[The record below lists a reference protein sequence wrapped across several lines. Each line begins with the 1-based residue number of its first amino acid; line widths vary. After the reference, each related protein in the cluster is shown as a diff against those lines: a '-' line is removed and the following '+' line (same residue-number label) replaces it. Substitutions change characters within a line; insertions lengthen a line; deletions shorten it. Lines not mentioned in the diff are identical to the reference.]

1 MPKPRKPFS
10 LSDLLRQELAEV
22 PSVNAVS
29 KAIGVGQ
36 PSLSRFLSGEY
47 DGLTLDAA
55 SKLLAYF
62 GFVVAKPTAPNQP
75 AAKPNTAKP
84 SATKTKPTNRP
95 AAKR

>member
-1 MPKPRKPFS
+1 MPKPRKPSS

-55 SKLLAYF
+55 SKLLNYF
-62 GFVVAKPTAPNQP
+62 GYVVAKPTTPSKP
-75 AAKPNTAKP
+75 AAKSQSTAKP
-84 SATKTKPTNRP
+84 SKTKPTKRP
-95 AAKR
+95 SAKR

>member
-1 MPKPRKPFS
+1 MPKPRKPLS
-10 LSDLLRQELAEV
+10 LTNLLRQELAEV

-55 SKLLAYF
+55 SKLLDYF
-62 GFVVAKPTAPNQP
+62 GYVVTKPTAPSKP
-75 AAKPNTAKP
+75 AAKSQSTAKP
-84 SATKTKPTNRP
+84 STKTKPTKRP

>member
-1 MPKPRKPFS
+1 MLQGKPMPKPPKPLS

-22 PSVNAVS
+22 PSVNAVA

-55 SKLLAYF
+55 SKLLDYF
-62 GFVVAKPTAPNQP
+62 GFVVV
-75 AAKPNTAKP
+75 KPNTAKP
-84 SATKTKPTNRP
+84 SATKTKPTKRP
-95 AAKR
+95 PAKP

>member
-10 LSDLLRQELAEV
+10 LSDLLRQELAAV

-55 SKLLAYF
+55 SKLLDYF
-62 GFVVAKPTAPNQP
+62 GFVVAKPTVPNQP
-75 AAKPNTAKP
+75 AAKPKTGKP
-84 SATKTKPTNRP
+84 GATKTKPTKRP